1 MFQRNFDILGFH
13 KGFSIRTAGNALL
26 QLITAFAD
34 GMLTVCLAKQR
45 VAARAVRTTYPQATG
60 DQVPWCDR
68 PTWLG
73 QVSCGQSLSQRLE
86 TGQRLPARQLGPTQV
101 FCCERLA
108 PYQKNPLVADDIS
121 QSDELLAERT
131 AVRTFGTTTCIVR

>member
-1 MFQRNFDILGFH
+1 A
-13 KGFSIRTAGNALL
+13 S
-26 QLITAFAD
+26 AD
-34 GMLTVCLAKQR
+34 GMLAVRLAKQR
-45 VAARAVRTTYPQATG
+45 VAARVPRTICPPADG
-60 DQVPWCDR
+60 DQAPWCDR
-68 PTWLG
+68 PTWRG
-73 QVSCGQSLSQRLE
+73 QVSCGQSLRQTPE

-108 PYQKNPLVADDIS
+108 PYQKNPLVPDDIS